1 MDDHLE
7 DPPCQSRA
15 LLDSVEKLV
24 HLSKA
29 FDLLQLHRLHR
40 FPRDP
45 SGFQA
50 DCPTVEVE

>member
-29 FDLLQLHRLHR
+29 FDFLQLHRLHR
-40 FPRDP
+40 FLRDP
-45 SGFQA
+45 SGFEA
-50 DCPTVEVE
+50 DCPMVEVE